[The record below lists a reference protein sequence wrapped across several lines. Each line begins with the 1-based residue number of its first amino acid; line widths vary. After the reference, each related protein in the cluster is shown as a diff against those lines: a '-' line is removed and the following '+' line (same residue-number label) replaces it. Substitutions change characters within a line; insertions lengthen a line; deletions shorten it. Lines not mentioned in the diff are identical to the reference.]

1 MVIIAIMCLDF
12 DCIGELRRKGRGTD
26 SGVS

>member
-1 MVIIAIMCLDF
+1 MCLDF